1 MTIREWIRDREI
13 GGFPTFSVDDVRQT
27 FPDYSEQVIKNELFR
42 LSKQGI
48 LCPVYKGFYV
58 IIPPQY
64 AAKRMVPPIYYID
77 QLMSYL
83 NKPYYICLLNA
94 AEILGAAHQRPQ
106 KFSVMTVFP
115 KSSVSSSKNNSLVWG
130 YRKEIPSDFLLF
142 KNSETGVIYYSNA
155 ELTAI
160 DIVHYEQYIGGLSRA
175 ATILDELAEKLDFRK
190 ASDNLFNYTS
200 IATIQRLGYILD
212 DILEQKE
219 IAEVLHSELLTYV
232 KRFRYIP
239 LSTHKT
245 DDNAEVEQD
254 LIISRA
260 LVAIFSDKF
269 LASQLAFRG
278 GTALHKLYLSPQPR
292 YSEDIDLVQ
301 ITPGPIKPIMFK
313 LGEVLSFLP
322 DRVTKQKRYNNT
334 MLFRMESEIPPT
346 IPLRLKIEIN
356 CFEHFN
362 ELGKCEITTY
372 RLNELLG
379 TKLRALYQ
387 RKKGRDLF
395 DLYVA
400 LSEAVVDINEI
411 LRCYNR
417 YMSFVVQQPPT
428 YKQFINNMEEKMLDP
443 DFLGDTQNLIRPD
456 REFNPRLGY
465 ELVLEKLIERM
476 RK

>member
-42 LSKQGI
+42 LSTQGI

-83 NKPYYICLLNA
+83 NKPYYISLLNA

-106 KFSVMTVFP
+106 KFSVMTIFP

-175 ATILDELAEKLDFRK
+175 ATILDELAENLDFRR

-245 DDNAEVEQD
+245 DKNAEKNTRWKVNINS
-254 LIISRA
+254 IIET
-260 LVAIFSDKF
+260 D
-269 LASQLAFRG
+269 
-278 GTALHKLYLSPQPR
+278 
-292 YSEDIDLVQ
+292 
-301 ITPGPIKPIMFK
+301 
-313 LGEVLSFLP
+313 
-322 DRVTKQKRYNNT
+322 
-334 MLFRMESEIPPT
+334 EI
-346 IPLRLKIEIN
+346 
-356 CFEHFN
+356 
-362 ELGKCEITTY
+362 
-372 RLNELLG
+372 
-379 TKLRALYQ
+379 
-387 RKKGRDLF
+387 
-395 DLYVA
+395 
-400 LSEAVVDINEI
+400 
-411 LRCYNR
+411 
-417 YMSFVVQQPPT
+417 
-428 YKQFINNMEEKMLDP
+428 
-443 DFLGDTQNLIRPD
+443 
-456 REFNPRLGY
+456 
-465 ELVLEKLIERM
+465 
-476 RK
+476 